1 MKVLNKPNK
10 KISQCMRKASI
21 KGVNPKIKNASESQ
35 RHGLSAGKR
44 NARANPAIH
53 KALAM

>member
-53 KALAM
+53 KAVAM